1 MRAFCLFAVLVSLA
15 VPRPARAEAPT
26 ARLTLNEA
34 LARAEA
40 RSPDLASA
48 RDRVSVQR
56 AELDALSAL
65 RKPTFSAFATV
76 VGASVNNTTT
86 NTLGVAGVD
95 YPRIGATVVNG
106 DIALRPY
113 ASTMLA
119 AGGRQLLSDFGRTD
133 LLRDSAARR
142 IPVATGRAETVRLD
156 ARAEAADAFFAVLAA
171 EAVER
176 VAEQAAARARSRRD
190 LVSASAAAGMFPPV
204 AKTLAEADVARFELA
219 RVRAGGVA
227 RTARTMLAAATAS
240 EAAEV
245 GAREPETTAPS
256 LPSENDVRA
265 RAGTTHPAI
274 RAAQAEVAAR
284 QAATRAQAAMARPTL
299 FLTGGLS
306 TRAGGAPATSGDVLA
321 GDGFLP
327 FVPNYHVGVVL
338 SAPLYDP
345 VVKARTDV
353 ARAEERVAQ
362 HEAESVRLRTIA
374 RALRARTDA
383 EIADAQMDALLRSL
397 EASTKN
403 FEQADTRFRAGIGT
417 ATELAD
423 AESRRVEAEIQL
435 AVGTY
440 DRLRARALLER
451 AVGGFDP

>member
-1 MRAFCLFAVLVSLA
+1 MRAFRLLAVIVSLT
-15 VPRPARAEAPT
+15 VPRLAGAQEPAI
-26 ARLTLNEA
+26 RLTLDEA
-34 LARAEA
+34 LARAET

-48 RDRVSVQR
+48 RDRVAVQR
-56 AELDALSAL
+56 AELSALSAM
-65 RKPTFSAFATV
+65 RKPTFSAFAAV

-95 YPRIGATVVNG
+95 YPRIGATAVNG
-106 DIALRPY
+106 DITFRPY

-119 AGGRQLLSDFGRTD
+119 AGGRQLLSDFGRSD
-133 LLRDSAARR
+133 LLQESAARR
-142 IPVATGRAETVRLD
+142 IPVASARADSVKLD

-176 VAEQAAARARSRRD
+176 VAAQAAARARSRRD

-204 AKTLAEADVARFELA
+204 AKTLAEADVARFEVA
-219 RVRAGGVA
+219 RLRAAGVA
-227 RTARTMLAAATAS
+227 RTARSMLAAATAS
-240 EAAEV
+240 DAAEV
-245 GAREPETTAPS
+245 GARDPERDPQA
-256 LPSENDVRA
+256 LPSEGDVRA
-265 RAGTTHPAI
+265 RAGATHPAI
-274 RAAQAEVAAR
+274 QAARAEVAAR
-284 QAATRAQAAMARPTL
+284 QAATRALSAMARPSL
-299 FLTGGLS
+299 FLTGGIS
-306 TRAGGAPATSGDVLA
+306 TRAGGAPTTAGDVLA

-327 FVPNYHVGVVL
+327 FVPNYHLGLVL

-345 VVKARTDV
+345 NVQARTDV

-362 HEAESVRLRTIA
+362 HEAESVRLRAIA

-397 EASTKN
+397 EASARN
-403 FEQADTRFRAGIGT
+403 FEQADTRFRAGVGS

-451 AVGGFDP
+451 AVGGGT